1 MPEDLPTALAEL
13 RTLLLD
19 RDQLVRA
26 VAAGRRRGSTPTW
39 RRVELRPVAVKS
51 GPVLQVTV
59 YDATQAHTDNHDWT
73 QAAATVDRLLAEP
86 FGNWHVETR
95 DATVQLRVTKK
106 GRAQVHR
113 AGAPARTAATG
124 RHDRSKQRLVE
135 PTEPFLAELGI
146 TTASGAV
153 KASRADKYRQVE
165 EFVRALDPVVRSA
178 VDDGRLA
185 PGRRHVVDLGC
196 GNAYLT
202 FAAYR
207 HLSHRLGLDVDLTG
221 VDVKAQAR
229 RHNEGVA
236 ARLGWADRVRF
247 VEGTIGGADVAGA
260 DIVMA
265 LHACDTATDDALARA
280 VAWRAPIV
288 LAAPCC
294 QHDLQL
300 RLRQAGRTPDA
311 VAGLLRQGILRER
324 LGDLLTDAFR
334 AEILRSHG
342 YRVEVLEFVDTRH
355 TPRNVLLRAELTA
368 ASAPGRSERLAAMTK
383 AWGVTPRLAELLA
396 DESEGN

>member
-1 MPEDLPTALAEL
+1 MPEDLPTALAEI
-13 RTLLLD
+13 RSLLLD
-19 RDQLVRA
+19 RDGLVRG
-26 VAAGRRRGSTPTW
+26 VAAGRRRGNPPRW
-39 RRVELRPVAVKS
+39 RRVELRPVTVKS
-51 GPVLQVTV
+51 GPVLQVTT
-59 YDATQAHTDNHDWT
+59 YDATQAHTDNHDWAR
-73 QAAATVDRLLAEP
+73 AAATVDALLSEP

-106 GRAQVHR
+106 GQAQVHR
-113 AGAPARTAATG
+113 AGAPAHPAATD
-124 RHDRSKQRLVE
+124 RHDRSKQRMVE
-135 PTEPFLAELGI
+135 PTEPFLSELGI
-146 TTASGAV
+146 TTADGAV

-178 VDDGRLA
+178 LADGRLEQ
-185 PGRRHVVDLGC
+185 RRLEVVDLGC

-207 HLSHRLGLDVDLTG
+207 HLSHRLGLDVRLTG

-229 RHNEGVA
+229 RHNEEVA
-236 ARLGWADRVRF
+236 ARLGWGDRVRF
-247 VEGTIGGADVAGA
+247 VEGTIGGTDVAGA

-280 VAWRAPIV
+280 VAWRAPVV

-300 RLRQAGRTPDA
+300 RLRGAGRTPDA
-311 VAGLLRQGILRER
+311 VAGVMRHGILRER

-334 AEILRSHG
+334 AEILRSRG

-368 ASAPGRSERLAAMTK
+368 TAPVTDRDEQLRAMTD
-383 AWGVTPRLAELLA
+383 AWGVTPRLAELLHA
-396 DESEGN
+396 EGN